1 MREEGVQREFQR
13 LTAGLNYGFW
23 PEIEL
28 ASDHG
33 PRAGYGLVNYDCG
46 SDMPSVAFDTLA
58 TARALQAAGFEA
70 QQADAL
76 VNAMSQERKDYVTT
90 DKLDAAVSR
99 LEAALASAVNKM
111 LLSQIAIAGALFAA
125 LRLFGGA

>member
-1 MREEGVQREFQR
+1 M
-13 LTAGLNYGFW
+13 
-23 PEIEL
+23 
-28 ASDHG
+28 
-33 PRAGYGLVNYDCG
+33 
-46 SDMPSVAFDTLA
+46 
-58 TARALQAAGFEA
+58 QAAGFEA
-70 QQADAL
+70 QQAEAL

>member
-1 MREEGVQREFQR
+1 M
-13 LTAGLNYGFW
+13 
-23 PEIEL
+23 
-28 ASDHG
+28 S
-33 PRAGYGLVNYDCG
+33 
-46 SDMPSVAFDTLA
+46 SVTFDTLA
-58 TARALQAAGFEA
+58 TARELQAAGFEA
-70 QQADAL
+70 QQAEAL